1 MRLVR
6 IIKFLIFIVPAYTTY
21 ALADESCELATPQW
35 SKMDIQS
42 IRLIRDDGEV
52 IRLRSRIADNPRER
66 SAGFQHIC
74 PQIIQLSSILFVYEQ
89 PTNARFHM
97 FNVHDSLDIGFFDHE
112 RKLITV
118 LRMTPQKVSDQSS
131 VTYGIGSVKFM
142 FALEARANFFDDH
155 GLKPNKTVLD
165 YP

>member
-1 MRLVR
+1 MRSIR
-6 IIKFLIFIVPAYTTY
+6 IIKLLIFIVPACATY
-21 ALADESCELATPQW
+21 VLADESCELATPQW

-42 IRLIRDDGEV
+42 VRLIRNDGEV
-52 IRLRSRIADNPRER
+52 IRLRSRIADSARER

-97 FNVHDSLDIGFFDHE
+97 FNVHDSLDIGFFDHD

-118 LRMTPQKVSDQSS
+118 LRMTPQDINSQSS

>member
-1 MRLVR
+1 MRSIR
-6 IIKFLIFIVPAYTTY
+6 IIKLLIFIVPACATHV
-21 ALADESCELATPQW
+21 LADESCELATPQW

-52 IRLRSRIADNPRER
+52 IRLRSRIADNPHER

-142 FALEARANFFDDH
+142 FALETRANFFDDH